1 MPDHDATSVPF
12 AALDAGRLAPLVGE
26 DRMAHLASAAA
37 RARELL
43 EGRRLI
49 VVNSTARG
57 GGVAEMLRTLL
68 GYIRHVGID
77 TEWLVVG
84 GDPEF
89 FAVTKR
95 IHNGL
100 YGGPGDGLE
109 LDGRARKAYER
120 ALAANLPSLRRAVR
134 PGDVVVVHDPQPAGL
149 VPALLE
155 LDARVVWRCHIG
167 VECANG
173 WSERAWE
180 FIRGYVEPADAFVFS
195 HPSFVPS
202 WAERHPVEV
211 IPPSI
216 DPFTPKNVPLDPAEV
231 LELLGGAELVAYED
245 SGGGRRARPARVV
258 REGAPPTPDVPLV
271 VQVSRWD
278 PMKDMVGV
286 LTGFVE
292 HVSRSTGAHLLLA
305 GPAVEGVD
313 DDPEAALVWDRA
325 VSAWQGLAGA
335 DRARVHLAAIPM
347 DDLEEN
353 ALVVNALQ
361 RHATVVV
368 QKSLAEGFGL
378 TVAEAMWKSRP
389 VVASAV
395 GGIVGQVVDGETGFL
410 HEPSDLRSFGRLVTH
425 LLEAPAEARRLG
437 ASGRRHVAEHFLA
450 DRHLLQW
457 ADLLEQMLGKHG
469 LDAPTLPGT
478 GR

>member
-1 MPDHDATSVPF
+1 MPNHEATMVPF
-12 AALDAGRLAPLVGE
+12 AALDPRRLIPLVGE
-26 DRMAHLASAAA
+26 DRMARLESAAA

-43 EGRRLI
+43 EGRRVI
-49 VVNSTARG
+49 VVNSTAKG
-57 GGVAEMLRTLL
+57 GGVSEMLRTLL
-68 GYIRHVGID
+68 GYVRHAGID
-77 TEWLVVG
+77 LEWLVIH

-100 YGGPGDGLE
+100 YGGPGDGLD
-109 LDGRARKAYER
+109 LDGRARRAYER
-120 ALAANLPSLRRAVR
+120 ALAGNLPSLQRTIR

-155 LDARVVWRCHIG
+155 LDARVVWRCHVG
-167 VECANG
+167 VENANG

-202 WAERHPVEV
+202 WAESRPVKV

-216 DPFTPKNVPLDPAEV
+216 DPFTPKNVALEREEV
-231 LELLGGAELVAYED
+231 LELLGGAGLVAYEG
-245 SGGGRRARPARVV
+245 SGGGRHARPARVV
-258 REGAPPTPDVPLV
+258 REGAPPAPNVPLV

-278 PMKDMVGV
+278 PMKDMIGV

-313 DDPEAALVWDRA
+313 DDPEAVQVWDRA
-325 VSAWQGLAGA
+325 VTAWQSLAAA

-347 DDLEEN
+347 GDLEEN

-361 RHATVVV
+361 RHAAVVV
-368 QKSLAEGFGL
+368 QKSRAEGFGL

-395 GGIVGQVVDGETGFL
+395 GGIVDQVVDGETGFL
-410 HEPSDLRSFGRLVTH
+410 HEPDDLESFGRLVTY
-425 LLEAPAEARRLG
+425 LLETPAEARRLG
-437 ASGRRHVAEHFLA
+437 MNARRHVAEHFLA

-457 ADLLEQMLGKHG
+457 VELLERMLGKRR
-469 LDAPTLPGT
+469 LEAPTLPGT